1 MEQEIILNERN
12 KQEYPPMHSTE
23 IHTHLKHCGIAYI
36 LILSVIL
43 LFTSCDTSTKVV
55 KNDVCCHTFFYEGII
70 IDSTDT
76 PLNISLSLMT
86 LLDSTIV
93 GNYYHDTLPR
103 VTYSLGGKVYPDN
116 TFEIGEFRN
125 DSLVFVWKGRKSD
138 KGKTIDGIRT
148 DIITGKKFTFKA
160 SIVFGKSYW
169 DYIRQ
174 QANYISYTDMRDAF
188 RHKKDVYKIDF
199 EGQGLAYL
207 PNEMAQ
213 LDKVESI
220 NLLGNNLDTFPPIL
234 AQMKN
239 VFYLSLCSNRM
250 SYIGS
255 EIGEMTNMRVLII
268 NMNHLRR
275 LPKEI
280 GNLTNLMY
288 LDVGEN
294 PIDSLPEE
302 IKNLTKLQVLHIDN
316 WQPSSERFS
325 DEYKKH
331 IRELLPNCRIH
342 FDKNDN

>member
-1 MEQEIILNERN
+1 
-12 KQEYPPMHSTE
+12 MHTG
-23 IHTHLKHCGIAYI
+23 GIGTPLTYWGVLCFLTA
-36 LILSVIL
+36 LILFAGCASR
-43 LFTSCDTSTKVV
+43 SKAV
-55 KNDVCCHTFFYEGII
+55 KNNGFCPTFLYEGQLV
-70 IDSTDT
+70 DSNGTS
-76 PLNISLSLMT
+76 PNISISLMT

-93 GNYYHDTLPR
+93 GSYYYDTLPR

-148 DIITGKKFTFKA
+148 DIISGKKFTFKA

-199 EGQGLAYL
+199 ESQGLAYL
-207 PNEMAQ
+207 PNEMAE
-213 LDKVESI
+213 LTKLESV
-220 NLLGNNLDTFPPIL
+220 NLLGNNIDTFPPML

-239 VFYLSLCSNRM
+239 IFYLSLCSNKM
-250 SYIGS
+250 KYIGP

-268 NMNHLRR
+268 NKNHLRR

-331 IRELLPNCRIH
+331 IQELLPNCRIH